1 MGGRV
6 CIRGMRIP
14 VSLVVNLVANGMSSE
29 DIPREYPELDA
40 DDVRQAQQ
48 YASALR

>member
-14 VSLVVNLVANGMSSE
+14 VPLVVNLVANGMSSE
-29 DIPREYPELDA
+29 DITREYPELDA
-40 DDVRQAQQ
+40 DDVR
-48 YASALR
+48 